1 MERVTKQRLAIR
13 QIISDS
19 PRPLLAQEILEQAKP
34 IVPALSLGTV
44 YRNLKVMVE
53 EGELK
58 PVFLPGENPRYEAS
72 GHHHHHH
79 FQCLSCRRVFD
90 IHACPGEL
98 SDLAPR
104 GFVVE
109 DHELT
114 LYGRCLDCKQLAGSK
129 RGTA

>member
-1 MERVTKQRLAIR
+1 
-13 QIISDS
+13 
-19 PRPLLAQEILEQAKP
+19 
-34 IVPALSLGTV
+34 
-44 YRNLKVMVE
+44 
-53 EGELK
+53 
-58 PVFLPGENPRYEAS
+58 
-72 GHHHHHH
+72 
-79 FQCLSCRRVFD
+79 RVFD

-114 LYGRCLDCKQLAGSK
+114 LYGRCLDCKHLASSK